1 MYEVYLDDVF
11 FYGVKTFNS
20 PHDRKLTTYNGIGTG
35 YFPKADDPNLKEW
48 SWECQLQEYPEH
60 YHDSNFSPAKAIF
73 ARLDAMLAKKDPVR
87 LVMKSEYD
95 SISEQVLLEG
105 YQKKEVYAGVYN
117 VSVNVTEYKEAAIRN
132 TEIPEIPRPGKVPET
147 PPSPVPE
154 DETSYDKTQE
164 APESWEPEKP
174 PGKGPSPG
182 GGTVI
187 DPETG
192 GEITLPVDPPPD
204 KDYEWTDSSKDNSYV
219 NNITGEVVEA
229 PGINWGNIWDSIK
242 DTIFPH
248 YDESVLGNISGSYED
263 FAKSQGWRDG
273 YGYAKKMGESK

>member
-11 FYGVKTFNS
+11 FYGVTKFNF
-20 PHDRKLTTYNGIGTG
+20 PEERNITVYNGIGTG
-35 YFPKADDPNLKEW
+35 YFPKADDPDLKEW
-48 SWECQLQEYPEH
+48 SFNCQLQEYPEH
-60 YHDSNFSPAKAIF
+60 YHNNNFSPAQTIF
-73 ARLDAMLAKKDPVR
+73 ARMRTMLAKKEPVR
-87 LVMKSEYD
+87 LVMKSEYR
-95 SISEQVLLEG
+95 SLSEQVLLKNF
-105 YQKKEVYAGVYN
+105 QPTEVYTGVYN
-117 VSVNVTEYKEAAIRN
+117 VTVNVTEYKEAAIRN

-164 APESWEPEKP
+164 APESWEPERP

-192 GEITLPVDPPPD
+192 GEITLPIDPPPD

-248 YDESVLGNISGSYED
+248 YDESALGEISNSYKDFSDKYKGS
-263 FAKSQGWRDG
+263 S
-273 YGYAKKMGESK
+273 GEF